1 MAEQE
6 TREDAL
12 LMRKTDVAAL
22 LGCSVRQIEN
32 LVRSGRIPAPTYLV
46 GPQSPRWRRPELL
59 ETLGLV
65 RDSGVML

>member
-32 LVRSGRIPAPTYLV
+32 LVRSGRIPQPVYL

>member
-32 LVRSGRIPAPTYLV
+32 LVRSGRIPQPVYL

-59 ETLGLV
+59 ETLGL
-65 RDSGVML
+65 RDSGVLL

>member
-32 LVRSGRIPAPTYLV
+32 LVRSGRIPAPVYL
-46 GPQSPRWRRPELL
+46 GPQSPRWRRLELL

-65 RDSGVML
+65 RDSGVLL

>member
-32 LVRSGRIPAPTYLV
+32 LVRSGRIPQPVYL

-59 ETLGLV
+59 EPLGLG
-65 RDSGVML
+65 DSGALL